1 MKPQQLRCRRAW
13 LIRAVGVLLLA
24 GLGPGA
30 NGQAVMQSTTARTP
44 PVLDQTAAFTHI
56 TIEQGLSDQRVLALL
71 QDRTGFMW
79 FGTNNGLNR
88 YDGHTIVEYRND
100 SNNPNSLSGNFIHDL
115 HEDRAGTLWVGTSS
129 GLNAFDRHTERFTRY
144 RRDPA
149 NPRSLSDNTV
159 NTIYEDRSGVLWLG
173 TASGLN
179 RFDRETGQFTAYHHD
194 ANDPRSLVDDAVS
207 VITEDRTGALW
218 VGTLNGLSRFDLATA
233 TFTSYRHDPATPRS
247 LSHDVVWD
255 IREDRTGRLWVGTDG
270 GGLSRFDPATG
281 DFTHYRHDPG
291 NPRSLSS
298 DRIASILEDAS
309 GELWISTFGGGLS
322 VLDAARQRF
331 RTYRHDSTVP
341 ASLSNDYLDQ
351 IVSDRTGLLWIATHG
366 SGVEILDP
374 RRQAFTLIHHDP
386 KRADSLA
393 SDLVMAVAEDRD
405 GMLWIGTQDRG
416 LERVDRRTGQV
427 IHYPPDPTN
436 PRRLGHAWVSD
447 LQHDRNGALWI
458 GTYGGGLYA
467 LDAAGQRFSA
477 YRHESAKPRSL
488 SHDVVGDLHM
498 DRSGAL
504 WVGTRGGGLNR
515 FDPATGTFLAY
526 RHDPADP
533 RSLSSDLVGAIAEDA
548 LGRLWIG
555 TAGGLNRLE
564 PATGVITRFQHD
576 PKDPDSL
583 GDDNIWALHMDRA
596 GVLWLGTLGG
606 GLDRFDV
613 THETFTHLRERDGL
627 ASDRIVSILE
637 DGHAGDPAAGNL
649 WIGTGRG
656 LSKLDR
662 DRKTLH
668 TYGPTHGLP
677 MTEYSRGGLT
687 TRDGELLM
695 GSIHGLISF
704 QPDAVRDSQNVPPV
718 VFTNFLLANQPV
730 TVGERSPLR
739 QTIDQTDSITLTY
752 ADRVIS
758 FEFAALN
765 YGAPQQTRYRY
776 KLEGFNNDW
785 ITVDSTRRLVTY
797 TNLAPGEYVF
807 RVTAATGT
815 GAWNEAGRAIAL
827 VVTPPW
833 WATWWFRALAVA
845 LIAGSVTGLYR
856 WRVSSLKRRRRAL
869 EVEVAERK
877 QVEEMLRA
885 SHGKIADLAGRLLT
899 AQEAERTRIAR
910 ELHDDVGQRVASLSI
925 ALSTLKRKLGPTHDS
940 VDDVAT
946 LQRET
951 MRMSKDLR
959 NLSHELH
966 PGALEHV
973 GLVEALRTRCEEL
986 RVESNVRASVDVAE
1000 GWSEVPYDMALCL
1013 YRVAQEA
1020 LRNVTS
1026 HANATTAR
1034 ISLARHGGD
1043 VVMQVADDGQ
1053 GFIASDPA
1061 MHHGLGLMSMDERVR
1076 MLGGTFQVQPGPHN
1090 GTVVVASLPLG
1101 ARS

>member
-1 MKPQQLRCRRAW
+1 MCRRAW
-13 LIRAVGVLLLA
+13 LHVAGGVLLLA
-24 GLGPGA
+24 ALGLDVKAQG
-30 NGQAVMQSTTARTP
+30 
-44 PVLDQTAAFTHI
+44 QTAVFTHI

-71 QDRTGFMW
+71 QDRTGFIW

-88 YDGHTIVEYRND
+88 YDGNNVVEYRND
-100 SNNPNSLSGNFIHDL
+100 ANNPHSLSGNFIHRL
-115 HEDRAGTLWVGTSS
+115 FEDRSGTLWVGTSS
-129 GLNAFDRHTERFTRY
+129 GLCARDPRTERFTRY
-144 RRDPA
+144 RHDPA

-159 NTIYEDRSGVLWLG
+159 FAIYEDRSHVLWVG

-179 RFDRETGQFTAYHHD
+179 RFDRATGQFTVYHHD
-194 ANDPRSLVDDAVS
+194 PGDPHSLGNDTVRA
-207 VITEDRTGALW
+207 ITEDRTGKLW
-218 VGTLNGLSRFDLATA
+218 VGTLNGLSRFDRATG
-233 TFTSYRHDPATPRS
+233 TFTTYHHDPAKPRS
-247 LSHDVVWD
+247 LSHDVVWE
-255 IREDRTGRLWVGTDG
+255 IREDRTGSLWVGTDG
-270 GGLSRFDPATG
+270 GGLSRFDPTTN
-281 DFTHYRHDPG
+281 DFTHYRHDPA
-291 NPRSLSS
+291 NARSLSG
-298 DRIASILEDAS
+298 DRVASIFEDAS
-309 GELWISTFGGGLS
+309 GALWISTFGAGLS
-322 VLDAARQRF
+322 VLDAARRGF
-331 RTYRHDSTVP
+331 TRYRHDSSVP
-341 ASLSNDYLDQ
+341 TSLSNDYLDD
-351 IVSDRTGLLWIATHG
+351 IISDRSGLIWIGTHG
-366 SGVEILDP
+366 SGVDVLDP
-374 RRQAFTLIHHDP
+374 RLQAFTLIRHDP
-386 KRADSLA
+386 QRAGSIA
-393 SDLVMAVAEDRD
+393 SDLVMAVLEDRE
-405 GMLWIGTQDRG
+405 GILWIGTQDRG
-416 LERVDRRTGQV
+416 LDRVDRRHGQV
-427 IHYPPDPTN
+427 VHYPPDPTN
-436 PRRLGHAWVSD
+436 PRRLGHAWVSA
-447 LQHDRNGALWI
+447 LQHDRSGALWT
-458 GTYGGGLYA
+458 GTYGGGLY
-467 LDAAGQRFSA
+467 RFDPGRGRFTA
-477 YRHESAKPRSL
+477 FRHDPANPRSL

-498 DRSGAL
+498 DRSGVL

-515 FDPATGTFLAY
+515 FDPASGTFTTY
-526 RHDPADP
+526 RHEPADP
-533 RSLSSDLVGAIAEDA
+533 RSLSNDSVWAITEDKQ
-548 LGRLWIG
+548 GRLWIG
-555 TAGGLNRLE
+555 TANGLNRLE
-564 PATGVITRFQHD
+564 PSTRTFTRYQHD
-576 PKDPDSL
+576 PQDPNSL
-583 GDDNIWALHMDRA
+583 GDDNIGALHLDRSS
-596 GVLWLGTLGG
+596 VLWVGTLGG
-606 GLDRFDV
+606 GLDGFDL
-613 THETFTHLRERDGL
+613 THGTFTHYRERDGL
-627 ASDRIVSILE
+627 ASDRVVSILE

-662 DRKTLH
+662 GRRTFH
-668 TYGPTHGLP
+668 TYGTTHGLP
-677 MTEYSRGGLT
+677 MTEYNRGGLT

-785 ITVDSTRRLVTY
+785 ITVDARQRLVTY

-815 GAWNEAGRAIAL
+815 GAWNETGRAIAL

-833 WATWWFRALAVA
+833 WATWWFRALAIA
-845 LIAGSVTGLYR
+845 LIAGFVTGLYR
-856 WRVSSLKRRRRAL
+856 WRVSSLKQRRRAL

-925 ALSTLKRKLGPTHDS
+925 ALSTLKHKLGPRHDS

-973 GLVEALRTRCEEL
+973 GLVEALKTRCEEL
-986 RVESNVRASVDVAE
+986 SVESNIRASVDVAE
-1000 GWSEVPYDMALCL
+1000 GWSEVPYDMAICL

-1061 MHHGLGLMSMDERVR
+1061 MHHGLGLVSMDERVR
-1076 MLGGTFQVQPGPHN
+1076 MLGGTFQVQPGPHT
-1090 GTVVVASLPLG
+1090 GTVVVASLPIG